1 MKLFN
6 TCRYKLLSGSR
17 LTKYLV
23 YAAGEIVLVVIGIL
37 IALAINNWKQKK
49 TEQTELNRII
59 SIIEKDLKGDLK
71 QANEAIELLKPS
83 QNLITEILYNPNF
96 KDSIRSCEDCRY
108 ILTAS
113 YIIKFNTKGI
123 ELLTNNTTNLKSKN
137 KSVDSILSFY
147 DKHSKADFQFKNELM
162 VEEVINNMKYL
173 RDNYDWYADYLAGE
187 CDDFC
192 LDYFESK
199 NYMNRLTFY
208 ALIFDD
214 FLLNMEQYRLDLEK
228 TIGFLNTD

>member
-1 MKLFN
+1 
-6 TCRYKLLSGSR
+6 
-17 LTKYLV
+17 LV

-71 QANEAIELLKPS
+71 QTNEAIELLKPS

>member
-1 MKLFN
+1 
-6 TCRYKLLSGSR
+6 
-17 LTKYLV
+17 LV

-59 SIIEKDLKGDLK
+59 SIIEKDLKSDLK